1 METNNLTYLIQHGH
15 NFLVDFAA
23 GSIAGFALTISGHP
37 FE

>member
-1 METNNLTYLIQHGH
+1 METDLLNYFQHSH
-15 NFLVDFAA
+15 NFLLDFIA